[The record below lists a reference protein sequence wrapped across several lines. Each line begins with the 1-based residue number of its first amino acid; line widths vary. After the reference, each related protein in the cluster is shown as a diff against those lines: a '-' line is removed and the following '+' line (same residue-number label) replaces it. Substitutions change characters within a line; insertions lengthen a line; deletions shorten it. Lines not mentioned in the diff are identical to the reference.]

1 MAPERTSRPGGNGL
15 PGMRNSA
22 LATAALTSV
31 ALLSQTAGAVAAPG
45 DDAPSR
51 DEVQQRVNSLYDRAE
66 TDTGNYNATRAAAI
80 PRQRGGAPASAGRR
94 GAGPATDNDREPAAP
109 ALGDVARQWFDVA
122 RAKLGPTVPAAL
134 PADRM
139 PPRPTRAPQARPSR
153 PAEAPTNALALEGPK
168 TADRAVPELTAGS
181 ASELTS
187 RSVPALPSAPTPAQ
201 DAPGALSAASA
212 ASATDSE
219 SSPLR
224 ATKQRNQQKLTQA
237 RELLA
242 THRSAQLGTQL
253 TAIESR
259 PAEGTWPAP
268 AEAAPDQTGTHWQ
281 LVPQAADLIPDTSAN
296 PSYPQSA
303 ELPVTAAPTFTSPLP
318 AGTAA
323 TPAPGLPADQTF
335 TPSHGVPVLP
345 VAGLPTTPASTPPHG
360 VPMTP
365 APAYATNLATTPA
378 STLTPGL
385 PADPASTPSHGVP
398 VTPAPGLPTAPA
410 AMLTPGPVGLTF
422 APMPGP
428 ATAPGPA
435 YDTNPPTAQATALT
449 PGLPVE
455 QTFTPSHG
463 VPVLPVA
470 GLPTAAAPAYATN
483 PAATATFTPTP
494 GTVSAPAPAYAA
506 GPPAVQTFT
515 AGLPVP
521 PVAAYATAASA
532 APVPAPAPVAS
543 VPAAQAADAGYDL
556 KAAKVVAFARAQIGR
571 PCVWGA
577 AGPGSYDAAG
587 LTQASWKAAEVGLPR
602 TAQGQATAG
611 MAVPL
616 DEVRAGDLIFFFDDL
631 SHVGLFIGN
640 GTMIHAP
647 GPGAYIREESVFH
660 AGEAAIRGAVR
671 PA

>member
-31 ALLSQTAGAVAAPG
+31 ALLSQTAGAAAATG

-66 TDTGNYNATRAAAI
+66 SDTGNYNATRAAAI
-80 PRQRGGAPASAGRR
+80 PRQRSSAPASAGRR
-94 GAGPATDNDREPAAP
+94 GAAPDTDSAREPAAP

-134 PADRM
+134 PRDRT
-139 PPRPTRAPQARPSR
+139 PPRPARAPQARPSR
-153 PAEAPTNALALEGPK
+153 PAEPPTNALALEGPK

-187 RSVPALPSAPTPAQ
+187 RPVPALPSAPEPAQ
-201 DAPGALSAASA
+201 DAPGALSAASTA
-212 ASATDSE
+212 PATDAG

-242 THRSAQLGTQL
+242 THRAAHLGTQL
-253 TAIESR
+253 PAIESR
-259 PAEGTWPAP
+259 PAEDTWPAP

-281 LVPQAADLIPDTSAN
+281 LFPQAADLTPDASAN

-323 TPAPGLPADQTF
+323 TPTPGLPADQTF
-335 TPSHGVPVLP
+335 TPSHGVPVPPAL
-345 VAGLPTTPASTPPHG
+345 GLPTAPTSTPPHG
-360 VPMTP
+360 VPVTPAPAYATNLTTTPGLPADPTSTPPHGVPVTP
-365 APAYATNLATTPA
+365 APAYATNLATTP
-378 STLTPGL
+378 GL
-385 PADPASTPSHGVP
+385 PADPTSTPPHGVPVTPAPAFATNLATTPAPTLAPGLPANPTSTPPHGVP
-398 VTPAPGLPTAPA
+398 VTPAPGLPTA
-410 AMLTPGPVGLTF
+410 
-422 APMPGP
+422 
-428 ATAPGPA
+428 
-435 YDTNPPTAQATALT
+435 
-449 PGLPVE
+449 
-455 QTFTPSHG
+455 
-463 VPVLPVA
+463 
-470 GLPTAAAPAYATN
+470 AAPAYAAN
-483 PAATATFTPTP
+483 PAAFAPTP
-494 GTVSAPAPAYAA
+494 STVATPAPAYAA
-506 GPPAVQTFT
+506 GPPTDQTF
-515 AGLPVP
+515 APGLPVT
-521 PVAAYATAASA
+521 PVAAYAAA
-532 APVPAPAPVAS
+532 APAAPAPAPVAP
-543 VPAAQAADAGYDL
+543 VPAAQAPDAGYDL

-587 LTQASWKAAEVGLPR
+587 LTQASWKAAGVGLPR

-616 DEVRAGDLIFFFDDL
+616 DEARAGDLIFFFDDL